1 MAQDHRTAI
10 EVLSGHPL
18 EPDGPLALYY
28 QIAREMR
35 RSIEGGELAPGTSLP
50 SERELCE
57 IYGVSRPTVRQATQ
71 ELLNEGL
78 LERRRGVGTYVAQPR
93 IRQQLGNV
101 LGFSERMG
109 REGRRPATRLLE
121 RTVLPAADFGRAVV
135 QSLRVPEG
143 AMVLRLS
150 RLRLADGEPILLETA
165 HLPLGRFPGL
175 EDVDLERESL
185 YRTLRGLYGVELGD
199 LRQTLQPVLLGA
211 DAAVLETEPERPGV
225 RTELTTYDTTGRPVE
240 HTLSLVRGDRC
251 QYYLEFRAGEQNR
264 NGSAHLRQ
272 TQLEVSFPI

>member
-1 MAQDHRTAI
+1 MDDERRTAR
-10 EVLSGHPL
+10 EVLSGHALSPG
-18 EPDGPLALYY
+18 GPPALYY
-28 QIAREMR
+28 QISQEVR
-35 RSIEGGELAPGTSLP
+35 RSIEGGELEPGTPLP

-109 REGRRPATRLLE
+109 RAGRRPETRLLE
-121 RTVLPAADFGRAVV
+121 KVVRPAADFGEDVV
-135 QSLRVPEG
+135 QALRVPEG
-143 AMVLRLS
+143 ARVLRLA
-150 RLRLADGEPILLETA
+150 RLRLADGEPVLLETA
-165 HLPLGRFPGL
+165 HLPLESFPGL
-175 EDVDLERESL
+175 EEVDLEKGSL
-185 YRTLRGLYGVELGD
+185 YRTLRGRYGVELGD
-199 LRQTLQPVLLGA
+199 LRQTLVPVLLGS
-211 DAAVLETEPERPGV
+211 DAAVLETDPERPGV
-225 RTELTTYDTTGRPVE
+225 RTALTTYDTSGRPVE
-240 HTLSLVRGDRC
+240 YTLSLVRGDRC
-251 QYYLEFRAGEQNR
+251 EYHVEFRAGEQDR